1 MNSKKYFLISI
12 LTAMIFL
19 IVFSA
24 ASTII
29 DDTQSEFDNGT
40 YTNTEYNASGEY
52 VQLGGEK

>member
-40 YTNTEYNASGEY
+40 YVNMKRIEKGEFRNIH
-52 VQLGGEK
+52 K